1 MATYA
6 NSTTNVPLSRVL
18 SARSFNQEKYQATK
32 MFAITPSDKEF
43 GKLYLFDPTRSM
55 DRVGSL
61 EREDGGVSV
70 EVKADYTTKNFTCK
84 TIAVKNK
91 IADKYLR
98 NSDPVIQNNHKKG
111 MSLALARLLWK
122 DREKTAIS
130 VLEDVNNFTNNTRTL
145 TSTSQWSDYENSDP
159 WLEIGD
165 MEEDL
170 ERNTDG
176 ETVTDIFLGREV
188 LTKLAYHPK
197 TLALLKDTEFK
208 TMSMQAFKAILKG
221 QLNLD
226 YDPNIHISRTTKN
239 TAKQNE
245 TATNSFQAGK
255 HFVMIHN
262 NPDAGELYTETFGRL
277 IVPTGLAQFTVEEFR
292 IPGEKALYIETE
304 MTFGFAVEQEDCG
317 QQAKNVIA

>member
-18 SARSFNQEKYQATK
+18 SARGLNQEKYQATK
-32 MFAITPSDKEF
+32 MFAVTPSDKEF

-70 EVKADYTTKNFTCK
+70 EVKADYTSKNFTCK

-91 IADKYLR
+91 IADKFIK
-98 NSDPVIQNNHKKG
+98 NADPVIQNNHKKG

-130 VLEDVNNFTNNTRTL
+130 VLEDAANFTGNTRTL
-145 TSTSQWSDYENSDP
+145 TGQNQWSDYENSDP
-159 WLEIGD
+159 WLNIGEW
-165 MEEDL
+165 EEAL
-170 ERNTDG
+170 EKNTDG

-208 TMSMQAFKAILKG
+208 TMSMQAFKAILRG

-226 YDPNIHISRTTKN
+226 YDPNIHVSRTTKN

-245 TATNSFQAGK
+245 TATNAFQAGK

-277 IVPTGLAQFTVEEFR
+277 IVPTGISQFSVEEFR